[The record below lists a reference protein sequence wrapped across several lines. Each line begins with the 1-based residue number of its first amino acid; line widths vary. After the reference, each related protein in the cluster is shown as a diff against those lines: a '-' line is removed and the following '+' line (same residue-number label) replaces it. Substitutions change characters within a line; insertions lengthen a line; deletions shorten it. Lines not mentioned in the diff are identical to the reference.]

1 MTEAMTEALTKRQ
14 PSTGCADVD
23 PARARHPERVMEVQG
38 RLSLAV
44 ILVDLLCSVLGTTA
58 ARKAQP
64 PAVVHVS
71 VRITHEVRR
80 SRNHRTDN
88 QYKRPMRKNASKPS
102 GAMSPEL
109 RPLTIGILAII
120 TCAAFEAMAV
130 VTAMP
135 SVAREL
141 SGESSYGL
149 AFSMYLTASLLG
161 TVVAGSWCDRKG
173 PRPALAVGM
182 SLMIVGLLAAGVAP
196 DFWLVTVGRAVS
208 GLGGGFMIVA
218 VYVVIGRSFPQQA
231 QPVVFGWLAAA
242 WVVPALVGPVVAGFV
257 TEHFGWRWVFL
268 GVVPVVVAAVLIVWP
283 KTRELGPIDAAHES
297 PAKDRVLR
305 GLALAGGVFAAQWSV
320 VHLADR
326 DSPTPG
332 TVLGLTG
339 IAAVGVVVA
348 LVVLPALLP
357 KGTLMLA
364 RGLPSIIATRGIVNV
379 AFFGTEAFI
388 PLMLVNSREIDP
400 GTAGLTL
407 SAGALGWSAGSFVQ
421 ARVTFGRQ
429 WLLVAGSSVLS
440 ASLAAFAL
448 ATAVE
453 APLWVLV
460 VVWGLS
466 GFAMGMTLSS
476 TSVLVLKLSERSE
489 QGRNSA
495 ALQLSDQ
502 LGGVV
507 GTAGAGA
514 LFALLHDDA
523 DPGHVPTFVAIWL
536 ALWVFTAAGIV
547 SGLRGARSSADG
559 SDLTPSKSM
568 EGTVS
573 A

>member
-1 MTEAMTEALTKRQ
+1 MSK
-14 PSTGCADVD
+14 
-23 PARARHPERVMEVQG
+23 
-38 RLSLAV
+38 
-44 ILVDLLCSVLGTTA
+44 TA
-58 ARKAQP
+58 KTAG
-64 PAVVHVS
+64 
-71 VRITHEVRR
+71 
-80 SRNHRTDN
+80 NRT
-88 QYKRPMRKNASKPS
+88 A
-102 GAMSPEL
+102 GVMSPEL

-130 VTAMP
+130 ITAMP

-173 PRPALAVGM
+173 PRPALAVGLG
-182 SLMIVGLLAAGVAP
+182 LMILGLLAAGAAP

-218 VYVVIGRSFPQQA
+218 VYVVIGRSFPQKA

-242 WVVPALVGPVVAGFV
+242 WVLPALIGPVVAGFV
-257 TEHFGWRWVFL
+257 TENFGWRWVFL
-268 GVVPVVVAAVLIVWP
+268 GVAPVVLAAVVIVWP
-283 KTRELGPIDAAHES
+283 KTRKLGPMEATETG
-297 PAKDRVLR
+297 PAKSRVLR
-305 GLALAGGVFAAQWSV
+305 GVALAGGVFAAQWGV
-320 VHLADR
+320 VRLADTQ
-326 DSPTPG
+326 DPDAA
-332 TVLGLTG
+332 TVAGLVVLSV
-339 IAAVGVVVA
+339 AGVVVA
-348 LVVLPALLP
+348 LLVLPPLLP
-357 KGTLMLA
+357 RGTLVLA
-364 RGLPSIIATRGIVNV
+364 RGLPSIIATRGIVNI

-388 PLMLVNSREIDP
+388 PLMLVNSRDIDP

-407 SAGALGWSAGSFVQ
+407 SAGALGWSAGSYVQ
-421 ARVTFGRQ
+421 ARVTFNRR
-429 WLLVAGSSVLS
+429 WLLVAGSSILS
-440 ASLAAFAL
+440 LSLGGFAL

-453 APLWVLV
+453 APLWVLA

-476 TSVLVLKLSERSE
+476 TSVLVLKLSAPAE

-495 ALQLSDQ
+495 ALQISDQ
-502 LGGVV
+502 LGGVA

-514 LFALLHDDA
+514 LFALLHDPA

-547 SGLRGARSSADG
+547 SGLRGARSSDDG
-559 SDLTPSKSM
+559 PGLAPRKSM
-568 EGTVS
+568 EGTVP